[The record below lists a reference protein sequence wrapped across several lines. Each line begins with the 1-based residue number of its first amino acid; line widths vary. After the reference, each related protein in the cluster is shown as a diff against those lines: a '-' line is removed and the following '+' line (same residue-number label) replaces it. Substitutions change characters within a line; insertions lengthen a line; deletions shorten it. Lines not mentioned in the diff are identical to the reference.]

1 MISFQSNYSRFVGVQ
16 YVPTPKW
23 AQRSGYKMKPFIQ
36 IHFYFSCV
44 MIDMPFK
51 HNAKKQF
58 GSRSERYGFC
68 TNFKDYFK
76 FTWGDL

>member
-1 MISFQSNYSRFVGVQ
+1 MIEFQSNRSRFVGIQ

-23 AQRSGYKMKPFIQ
+23 AQRGECNMKPFIH
-36 IHFYFSCV
+36 IHFFFSSV
-44 MIDMPFK
+44 IINMPFK
-51 HNAKKQF
+51 HYAKKQF

-76 FTWGDL
+76 FQWGDL